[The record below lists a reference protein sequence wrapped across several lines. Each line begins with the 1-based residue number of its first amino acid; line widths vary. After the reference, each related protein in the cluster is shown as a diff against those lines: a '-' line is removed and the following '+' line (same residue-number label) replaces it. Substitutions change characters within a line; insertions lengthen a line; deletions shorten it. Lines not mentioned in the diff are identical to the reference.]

1 MPNDLPLEL
10 PPVKPWDERR
20 KSVWPLGGGA
30 EHYLSTLAWI
40 LRQCQAGTHSLASV
54 AELYGQHYGLNENVA
69 TQQVGMLRKYGLL
82 EVQAQICVPSSDAIR
97 WLRSGHAEIV
107 IGTLHA
113 NIRFVG
119 ELLDEIQRP
128 QSREQLRRVAND
140 TFGLG
145 WQKVQQIAYRLN
157 WLRSAGLAQMLT
169 GWQYQATDA
178 GLEFLK
184 QLALYR
190 PVAVSAPAPDE
201 SLPESVAGLPQDGP
215 GPSGKFD
222 AIEDQGDE
230 TASPNEAGN
239 RSAHDLAAEI
249 GDRLESLSCD
259 GSKHQEFEIAVRDA
273 FAFLGFSAE
282 RLSGSGQTDVLL
294 AAIRPPGARR
304 PDDSASWS
312 YKVAVDAKA
321 ATNGA
326 LGDGQVSFP
335 ALTLHREKHAAA
347 FSVLVGPDPRPRLLQ
362 FAAEASV
369 AVLSAGQLAGLCRD
383 HADVPL
389 PVADYFWLFADS
401 EGDPRGGAVEL
412 SPVADARAQ
421 ASAARNLLAQVGEA
435 VHDIAADFGP
445 ANRQLVR
452 FSLAKTAAL
461 SGDALGIEVA
471 AALDFLSSSWLRAI
485 ARADPGSTDPHYVPM
500 APGRTVAARLRWLA
514 DAFDEVADQEG
525 GTPESG

>member
-1 MPNDLPLEL
+1 MSVDLPLEL
-10 PPVKPWDERR
+10 PPVKPWDQRS
-20 KSVWPLGGGA
+20 KGVLPLAGGN
-30 EHYLSTLAWI
+30 EQYLNTLAWI
-40 LRQCQAGTHSLASV
+40 LECCRDHDLDAEALRQRYATAYELNLDV
-54 AELYGQHYGLNENVA
+54 AYAHLTA
-69 TQQVGMLRKYGLL
+69 LRRYGLL
-82 EVQAQICVPSSDAIR
+82 EDSNSRRVATATSRR
-97 WLRSGHAEIV
+97 WLETRQPDLV
-107 IGTLHA
+107 IGTMQA
-113 NIRFVG
+113 NVRFIG
-119 ELLDEIQRP
+119 EMLELTEKPRSKKALL
-128 QSREQLRRVAND
+128 QLANGRYGFTLRTSAQVD
-140 TFGLG
+140 FRLG
-145 WQKVQQIAYRLN
+145 
-157 WLRSAGLAQMLT
+157 WLRSAGFVRMLD
-169 GWQYQATDA
+169 GAEYEATDA
-178 GLEFLK
+178 GLAFLERIE
-184 QLALYR
+184 LYR
-190 PVAVSAPAPDE
+190 PTTASTPAPDE
-201 SLPESVAGLPQDGP
+201 PPPESDGGIAQDATQEEGELNSTDCR
-215 GPSGKFD
+215 G
-222 AIEDQGDE
+222 EDGSAPD
-230 TASPNEAGN
+230 TKWH
-239 RSAHDLAAEI
+239 RSARELAAEI
-249 GDRLESLSCD
+249 GDRLEALSCD
-259 GSKHQEFEIAVRDA
+259 GAKHQEFEVAVRDA

-294 AAIRPPGARR
+294 AAIRPPAARK

-347 FSVLVGPDPRPRLLQ
+347 FSVLVGPNPRPRLLQ
-362 FAAEASV
+362 FAAKASV

-421 ASAARNLLAQVGEA
+421 ASAGRNLLAQVGEA

-445 ANRQLVR
+445 ASRQLVR

-471 AALDFLSSSWLRAI
+471 AALDFLSSSWLQAI

-514 DAFDEVADQEG
+514 DAFDEALDQAGETSKTG
-525 GTPESG
+525 